1 MNNVLSLFWIAV
13 IILGLGVQPAG
24 GQTGIS
30 SGEGKYFYIRLA
42 PGLSA
47 YRGNLSSINN
57 DKSFLGFAV
66 KAGAGYVMTREI
78 SIGFDYRIADYPR
91 TKRPSI
97 GNYTHNHTANI
108 FANYVF
114 LRFEDVES
122 YILGGIGMT
131 FFGLYDDPHKFKP
144 AFSPTFGG
152 GISLRID
159 PRFTLFAEAKI
170 DLILDDEAMDERTG
184 SRGIDAIGF
193 FGLGVKMNM
202 FPR

>member
-1 MNNVLSLFWIAV
+1 MNNVLPLFWIAV
-13 IILGLGVQPAG
+13 IIIGLAVQPAV
-24 GQTGIS
+24 GQTGS
-30 SGEGKYFYIRLA
+30 AGGDGKYFYIRLA

-47 YRGNLSSINN
+47 YRGDLSSINN
-57 DKSFLGFAV
+57 DKSFFGFGV

-78 SIGFDYRIADYPR
+78 SVGLDYRIADYPR

-114 LRFEDVES
+114 LTLRDFQS
-122 YILGGIGMT
+122 YIQGGIGMT

-144 AFSPTFGG
+144 AFSPVFGG
-152 GISLRID
+152 GINFNVD
-159 PRFTLFAEAKI
+159 PKFTLFIEGNI

-184 SRGIDAIGF
+184 SRGMDAIGF
-193 FGLGVKMNM
+193 LGLGVRMNL
-202 FPR
+202 FPK